1 MSDAARLVLDSLR
14 LDLDPE
20 EAVRERAETALALGV
35 GGFIVFGGERRQVA
49 RLVADLR
56 DRAGRELWIGAD
68 LERGAGQQ
76 FAGLPTLPP
85 PSGLAAHPNPEEAA
99 RQAGEITAR
108 GARSV
113 GVDLVFAPVLDLDI
127 EPDNPIVGT
136 RSFGADPVA
145 VARLAGI
152 WIEACQGEGV
162 VACGKHFPGHGRT
175 TADSHEEIPV
185 VDVPPR
191 ELDAD
196 LLPFRRLAGPLGAI
210 LTAHVAYPSLEVEAP
225 ATLSREL
232 LTGLLRDEMGFDGL
246 IVTDAMNMGGF
257 IDAGGAG
264 HPPPVRALLAGC
276 DLLLYPEDLAATV
289 DDLERAAREDERV
302 ADRIEEALARHGA
315 TRRRFTGLT
324 ERALRR
330 GRKLARELGREIK
343 RELRLEDE
351 TSEPGLWLDPERREE
366 EGRERGALDPDD
378 RGALDPDVL
387 QAAAISLLG
396 IRRVGGLPEWMRTGR
411 PIRVIGIWDDR
422 DVRDRPRF
430 GARFVQ
436 ELLGAGWQAALAEP
450 EDQPERIPSIVLIAS
465 TPQAWKGTAGL
476 TPDGAARVRHA
487 LANPSGAYPV
497 VFGHRRLLDELADA
511 GICAWGTEPI
521 LELLAA
527 RRLVSD
533 VETAKS

>member
-1 MSDAARLVLDSLR
+1 MSLAARLVLESLR

-49 RLVADLR
+49 RLVRDLR
-56 DRAGRELWIGAD
+56 DRAGRDLWIGAD
-68 LERGAGQQ
+68 LERGPGQQ

-85 PSGLAAHPNPEEAA
+85 PAGLAAHPDPEEAA

-127 EPDNPIVGT
+127 EPENPIVGT

-145 VARLAGI
+145 VARLAGT
-152 WIEACQGEGV
+152 WIEGCQEQGV
-162 VACGKHFPGHGRT
+162 IACGKHFPGHGRT
-175 TADSHEEIPV
+175 TADSHEEIPS
-185 VDVPPR
+185 VDVPAR

-210 LTAHVAYPSLEVEAP
+210 LTAHVAYPTLEVEAP
-225 ATLSREL
+225 ATLSRKL
-232 LTGLLRDEMGFDGL
+232 LTGLLREKLGFDGL
-246 IVTDAMNMGGF
+246 IVTDAMNMSGF
-257 IDAGGAG
+257 IDAGGVG
-264 HPPPVRALLAGC
+264 HPPAVRALLAGC

-302 ADRIEEALARHGA
+302 AERIEEALERGRR

-343 RELRLEDE
+343 RELRELGLGEDAAD
-351 TSEPGLWLDPERREE
+351 TGLWLDPDEREQD
-366 EGRERGALDPDD
+366 GRDGGLP
-378 RGALDPDVL
+378 DPDVL
-387 QAAAISLLG
+387 QSAAIGLLSVQ
-396 IRRVGGLPEWMRTGR
+396 RVGGLPEWMRAGR
-411 PIRVIGIWDDR
+411 PIRVIGVWDDR
-422 DVRDRPRF
+422 EDRRRPRF
-430 GARFVQ
+430 GGRFVD
-436 ELLGAGWQAALAEP
+436 ELLGAGWQAALAES
-450 EDQPERIPSIVLIAS
+450 EDQPERIPSIVLVAS
-465 TPQAWKGTAGL
+465 TPQAWKGAAGL
-476 TPDGAARVRHA
+476 TPNGAARVRHA
-487 LANPSGAYPV
+487 LSNPSGAYPV

-511 GICAWGTEPI
+511 GICAWSTEPI

-533 VETAKS
+533 ASASSA

>member
-14 LDLDPE
+14 LDFDPE

-35 GGFIVFGGERRQVA
+35 GGFIVFGGDRRQVA
-49 RLVADLR
+49 RLVEDLR
-56 DRAGRELWIGAD
+56 DRAGRDLWIGAD

-85 PSGLAAHPNPEEAA
+85 PAGLAAHPEPEEAV
-99 RQAGEITAR
+99 RRAGEITAR

-152 WIEACQGEGV
+152 WTEACQEEGV
-162 VACGKHFPGHGRT
+162 IACGKHFPGHGRT
-175 TADSHEEIPV
+175 TVDSHAEIPV

-191 ELDAD
+191 QLDAD

-210 LTAHVAYPSLEVEAP
+210 LTAHVAYPTLGVEAP

-232 LTGLLRDEMGFDGL
+232 LTGLLREKMEFDGL

-257 IDAGGAG
+257 VEAGGAG
-264 HPPPVRALLAGC
+264 HPLAVRALLAGC
-276 DLLLYPEDLAATV
+276 DLLLYPEDLATTV

-302 ADRIEEALARHGA
+302 AERIEEALGRHRA
-315 TRRRFTGLT
+315 TRRRFTGLAD
-324 ERALRR
+324 RALRR
-330 GRKLARELGREIK
+330 GRKLVRELGREIK
-343 RELRLEDE
+343 RELGIGDEDMAD
-351 TSEPGLWLDPERREE
+351 TGLWLDRDEREE
-366 EGRERGALDPDD
+366 NVREGGLPDPDT
-378 RGALDPDVL
+378 LH
-387 QAAAISLLG
+387 AAAISLLS
-396 IRRVGGLPEWMRTGR
+396 IRRTGEMPEWMRAGR

-422 DVRDRPRF
+422 EDRSRPRF

-476 TPDGAARVRHA
+476 TPEGAARVRHA

-511 GICAWGTEPI
+511 GICAWATEPI

-533 VETAKS
+533 AEASKS

>member
-1 MSDAARLVLDSLR
+1 MSDASRLVLESLR

-49 RLVADLR
+49 RLVRDLR
-56 DRAGRELWIGAD
+56 DRAGRDLWVGAD

-85 PSGLAAHPNPEEAA
+85 PAGLAAHPDPEEAA
-99 RQAGEITAR
+99 RRAGVITAR

-127 EPDNPIVGT
+127 QPENPIVGT
-136 RSFGADPVA
+136 RSFGADPVE
-145 VARLAGI
+145 VARLAGA
-152 WIEACQGEGV
+152 WIEGCQGEGV

-175 TADSHEEIPV
+175 TTDSHEEIPV
-185 VDVPPR
+185 VDVPER

-196 LLPFRRLAGPLGAI
+196 LLPYRRLVGHLGAI
-210 LTAHVAYPSLEVEAP
+210 LTAHVAYPTLGVEAP

-232 LTGLLRDEMGFDGL
+232 LTGLLREKMDFGGL
-246 IVTDAMNMGGF
+246 IVTDAMNMSGF
-257 IDAGGAG
+257 VDAGGAG
-264 HPPPVRALLAGC
+264 HPPAVRALLAGC
-276 DLLLYPEDLAATV
+276 DMLLYPENLSETV
-289 DDLERAAREDERV
+289 DALERAARDDERV
-302 ADRIEEALARHGA
+302 AERVEQALETGRA
-315 TRRRFTGLT
+315 TRRRFTGLG
-324 ERALRR
+324 ELALRR

-343 RELRLEDE
+343 RELGIGDGRAPDA
-351 TSEPGLWLDPERREE
+351 GLWLDPEREE
-366 EGRERGALDPDD
+366 EGEQSGAPDPD
-378 RGALDPDVL
+378 ALE
-387 QAAAISLLG
+387 AAAISMLSVQ
-396 IRRVGGLPEWMRTGR
+396 RVDGLPEWMRAAR

-422 DVRDRPRF
+422 EDRRRPRF

-450 EDQPERIPSIVLIAS
+450 EDQPERIPTIVLIAS
-465 TPQAWKGTAGL
+465 TPQAWKGTSGL
-476 TPDGAARVRHA
+476 TPEGVRRVRHA

-497 VFGHRRLLDELADA
+497 VFGHRRLLDQLADA

-521 LELLAA
+521 LESLAA

-533 VETAKS
+533 AERSRA